1 MNRRRFLTVS
11 AAALAFPQGAAASAA
26 EARWQG
32 AALGAPASVIL
43 AGIDQTEARPVF
55 ARLEMALD
63 RLEGIFS
70 LYRPESALS
79 LLNRDGR
86 LQAPPPEMLEV
97 LSTAGTLHDGSEGAF
112 DPTVQPL
119 WQALATGGDAEAAQ
133 TLVGWN
139 RVRLDTKEIR
149 LARPGM
155 ALTLN
160 GIAQGY
166 VTDRIA
172 ALLRREGFGNV
183 VVDIGE
189 IAASGTRPG
198 GAPWQ
203 AGISDVSGRVVHRV
217 ALRDRAL
224 ATSAPQGTLLRGGRG
239 HILDPGGAAPRQSL
253 VAVSAQ
259 SAMLADGLST
269 TLCLLDARQGQ
280 ALAARCGDA
289 RIEFIAGI

>member
-11 AAALAFPQGAAASAA
+11 AAALAFPRGAAAKAA

-32 AALGAPASVIL
+32 AALGAPASVVL
-43 AGIDQTEARPVF
+43 AGIDQAEARPVF

-63 RLEGIFS
+63 RLEGLFS
-70 LYRPESALS
+70 LYRPDSALS
-79 LLNRDGR
+79 RLNRDGR

-97 LSTAGTLHDGSEGAF
+97 LSLAGSLHEGSQGAF

-119 WQALATGGDAEAAQ
+119 WQALAAGGDAGAAQ
-133 TLVGWN
+133 RLVGWDG
-139 RVRLDTKEIR
+139 VRLDAQEIR

-172 ALLRREGFGNV
+172 ALLRREGFGDV
-183 VVDIGE
+183 LVDIGE
-189 IAASGTRPG
+189 IVASGAKPG
-198 GAPWQ
+198 GAVWQ
-203 AGISDVSGRVVHRV
+203 AGISDVSGRVLHRM

-224 ATSAPQGTLLRGGRG
+224 ATSAPRGTLLPGGQS
-239 HILDPGGAAPRQSL
+239 HILGPDGAAPRQSL
-253 VAVSAQ
+253 VSVSAPG
-259 SAMLADGLST
+259 AMLADGLST
-269 TLCLLDARQGQ
+269 ALCLLDEPQGR
-280 ALAARCGDA
+280 ALAARFGDA
-289 RIEFIAGI
+289 RIEYIAGL